1 MKIRKKQKNKK
12 TISLYPTCSI
22 KNKQKIYEIYDMYE
36 FLLKKEENTLEE
48 IQKYNQEL
56 YNIEL
61 ILPFLEEKYI
71 HNDIVYA
78 PYPQNEIIKNILSN
92 YEIY

>member
-1 MKIRKKQKNKK
+1 MTIRKNKK
-12 TISLYPTCSI
+12 TLYPVCSI
-22 KNKQKIYEIYDMYE
+22 KNKQHIYEIYNLYE
-36 FLLKKEENTLEE
+36 FLLKKEENTLED

-71 HNDIVYA
+71 HNDMVYA